1 MTEMDALSF
10 VIVGH
15 VDHGKSTLIGRLL
28 YDTDS
33 LPPDKIEEV
42 KKASAIQGK
51 QTEFAYLLDHLEEER
66 KQGITIDTTQV
77 FFKTSKRR
85 YVIIDAPGHVEFVK
99 NMITGA
105 SQAEAAVLI
114 VDIAEGIR
122 EQTRRHSYMLS
133 LLGLDQ
139 VIVVLNKMD
148 LVDFSEDHF
157 NTIKHQILEWLKT
170 IGVEATLYIPISAI
184 RGDNIAVK
192 SNKMEW
198 YTGPTFLESMD
209 TLQNKQPPE
218 DKSLLFPVQDVY
230 KIEDKRINAGR
241 VESGTISEGAE
252 IKILPNGQVTKINS
266 IEKFLERPHE
276 AIAGECI
283 GLTTTDS
290 VFLERGNVLCL
301 PDSEPTLTDR
311 VNANIFWMAKKD
323 FKKEQKLTIRCAT
336 QETSCRIE
344 SINRRIDS
352 STLEVLAEDA
362 SKIKNLEVAE
372 VVVKTKKP
380 LIITSFNDVQELGR
394 FVLVQDDNKCA
405 GGIITIAGGDC
416 DR

>member
-1 MTEMDALSF
+1 MDALSF

-33 LPPDKIEEV
+33 LAPDKIEEV

-77 FFKTSKRR
+77 FFKSAKRR

-114 VDIAEGIR
+114 VDVVEGVK

-157 NTIKHQILEWLKT
+157 KKIKQQVHEWLTT
-170 IGVEATLYIPISAI
+170 IGIEAPICVPISAI
-184 RGDNIAVK
+184 QGDNIANK
-192 SNKMEW
+192 SQNMKW
-198 YTGPTFLESMD
+198 YTGPTFLESLD
-209 TLQNKQPPE
+209 TLENKQPPE
-218 DKSLLFPVQDVY
+218 NKPMLFPVQDVY
-230 KIEDKRINAGR
+230 KVSDKRINAGR
-241 VESGTISEGAE
+241 LESGIIKKGNE
-252 IKILPNGQVTKINS
+252 IKILPGGGMTKINS
-266 IEKFLERPHE
+266 IEKFLEKTDK
-276 AIAGECI
+276 AVAGECI

-290 VFLERGNVLCL
+290 VFLDRGNVLCL
-301 PDSEPTLTDR
+301 PGSEPMLTDR
-311 VNANIFWMAKKD
+311 INANIFWMARQDFRKD
-323 FKKEQKLTIRCAT
+323 QKLTIRCAT
-336 QETSCRIE
+336 QESSCKIE
-344 SINRRIDS
+344 SINKRINS
-352 STLEVLAEDA
+352 STLEVIAEDTDT
-362 SKIKNLEVAE
+362 IGNLDVAE

-380 LIITSFNDVQELGR
+380 FAITSFNDVQELGR
-394 FVLVQDDNKCA
+394 FVLVQDENICA
-405 GGIITIAGGDC
+405 GGIITKTD
-416 DR
+416 